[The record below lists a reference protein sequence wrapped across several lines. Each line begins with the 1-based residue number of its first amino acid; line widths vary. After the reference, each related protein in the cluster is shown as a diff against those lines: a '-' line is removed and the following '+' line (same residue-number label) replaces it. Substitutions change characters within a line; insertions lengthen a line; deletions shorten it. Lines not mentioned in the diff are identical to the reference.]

1 MKEIQRNKRTYIT
14 DEERK
19 KCRKVMI
26 AFEELYIK
34 EDIVVADVGKYGF
47 VKLQY
52 YEVPYGFDE
61 VATFTDSKEL
71 FAELWVEWR
80 NSRLVE
86 LSKETPIANLKYK
99 DIFQCLSPKD
109 RKEIIKKRH
118 YFAKKAGIKEKR

>member
-34 EDIVVADVGKYGF
+34 EDIV
-47 VKLQY
+47 
-52 YEVPYGFDE
+52 